1 MWCSIYCIPPT
12 LRQLPQLAEAHQ
24 QKMETDEATAARLEA
39 MKDLYNDPPRGTVK
53 TILTER
59 GEVVDFVKINEQ
71 PFFNH
76 PLCPKDYKVEM
87 EPGSPPRHEYDVP
100 PVSYFPLPEK
110 APQGTIPIRRTRK
123 GAERFRKTR
132 RPPP

>member
-53 TILTER
+53 TILIVPR
-59 GEVVDFVKINEQ
+59 HAS
-71 PFFNH
+71 FFW
-76 PLCPKDYKVEM
+76 LAFRKMLRPKDRLLRMVIINDAKSCVF
-87 EPGSPPRHEYDVP
+87 G
-100 PVSYFPLPEK
+100 
-110 APQGTIPIRRTRK
+110 
-123 GAERFRKTR
+123 
-132 RPPP
+132 